1 MIDVIAFRPL
11 WSVPVLGE
19 VRFRLLGSEEVPLSD
34 LERWLGAARAGSREA
49 LGRLWETCRQYLLHV
64 ANQELHPNVQAKV
77 GPSDLVQQTFLEAQR
92 DFARFTGGTED
103 DLLAW
108 LRCILLHNVANTHRS
123 YLATAKRAVM
133 REVALPQ
140 LLAADPQGEPRA
152 PTASPSSIVG
162 AREQDAALRAALE
175 RLPEHYR
182 QVIEWRN
189 YDRLEFEVIG
199 QRLGRSAEAARKLWG
214 RAIEL
219 LQELLESSDAT

>member
-1 MIDVIAFRPL
+1 LLRRQEVATRDVA
-11 WSVPVLGE
+11 
-19 VRFRLLGSEEVPLSD
+19 
-34 LERWLGAARAGSREA
+34 RWLGAARGGSREA

-64 ANQELHPNVQAKV
+64 ANQELHARVQAKV

-108 LRCILLHNVANTHRS
+108 LRCILLHNVANTHRC
-123 YLATAKRAVM
+123 YLATEKRAVA

-140 LLAADPQGEPRA
+140 LLANDPRGEPAA

-162 AREQDAALRAALE
+162 AREQDAALAAALE
-175 RLPEHYR
+175 CLPDHYR
-182 QVIEWRN
+182 QIIEWRN

-214 RAIEL
+214 RAVEQ
-219 LQELLESSDAT
+219 LQQLLESPDAT